1 MVPGTNVLAN
11 ITTRDP
17 WAQGRFD
24 CIWKVGI
31 SVFDGVKRQ
40 ASLGVYDEWF
50 ADGICG
56 AGLNAS
62 DASST
67 KACSGN
73 IRLEWFR
80 CEEVA
85 NHHP

>member
-11 ITTRDP
+11 ITAGDP
-17 WAQGRFD
+17 WSKGRFD
-24 CIWKVGI
+24 GIWKIRI

-40 ASLGVYDEWF
+40 TSMGVNNEGF
-50 ADGICG
+50 ADRIGG
-56 AGLNAS
+56 AGLDAS
-62 DASST
+62 NASST
-67 KACSGN
+67 KACSWN